1 MEYSFKQVLMKR
13 DGYSEE
19 DALLEIEHIKNR
31 IFDGEDPEEILHND
45 YCLEP
50 DYIMDLLY

>member
-1 MEYSFKQVLMKR
+1 MKYSFKQVLMKR
-13 DGYSEE
+13 DGYSEK
-19 DALLEIEHIKNR
+19 DALLEIEYIKNR